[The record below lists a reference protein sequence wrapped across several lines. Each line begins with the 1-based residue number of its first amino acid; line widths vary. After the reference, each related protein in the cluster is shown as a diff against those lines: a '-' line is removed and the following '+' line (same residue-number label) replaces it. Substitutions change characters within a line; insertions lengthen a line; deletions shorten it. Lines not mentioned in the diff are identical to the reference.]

1 MGLQACINATL
12 TFLSSRAKREEADA
26 TESESR
32 DLAVL
37 NPVLW
42 NSLRRGTALAV
53 PYSSEKE
60 RARLAASPPRRASG
74 KRSATWSAPSPEGAI
89 AISPPLQRRVADNKN
104 QSPVGTADSA

>member
-1 MGLQACINATL
+1 MKNIPGWSRACPERPEGSRMGLQACINATL

-32 DLAVL
+32 DLAVI

-60 RARLAASPPRRASG
+60 RARLAASRASG
-74 KRSATWSAPSPEGAI
+74 KRSVK
-89 AISPPLQRRVADNKN
+89 RRQK
-104 QSPVGTADSA
+104 

>member
-32 DLAVL
+32 DLAVI

-60 RARLAASPPRRASG
+60 RSATGREPTAAGEREKERNVERSKPRRG
-74 KRSATWSAPSPEGAI
+74 
-89 AISPPLQRRVADNKN
+89 DHY
-104 QSPVGTADSA
+104 